1 MSDYRTPRIVG
12 KVIKTSLALFVL
24 FINAIVIWRVFFS
37 ASIPKTIRTLEV
49 NQALAEAYAAHGDA
63 LILQNQDQLSLTY
76 AEDNAGYFGI
86 PEYVIIP
93 QANQVQIVFRY
104 NNSTLRHLAED
115 YGLSEIPEKSLEWF
129 DVTLVKTTDLTP
141 DNREDDLTPETL
153 SRERIQPSSRTR
165 KETSLYTY
173 YRFVFDGVTLEP
185 DTRGILVD
193 VYYLGDLDYDKEA
206 YGTLCLYDDQ
216 SVWFDY
222 ELTSADKKALRA
234 TVGK

>member
-12 KVIKTSLALFVL
+12 RVVKLSIACFVL
-24 FINAIVIWRVFFS
+24 FINVIVIWRVFFS
-37 ASIPKTIRTLEV
+37 ASIPKSIRALEV
-49 NQALAEAYAAHGDA
+49 NQPLAEAYAAHGDA

-86 PEYVIIP
+86 PEYVFIP

-115 YGLSEIPEKSLEWF
+115 YGMTEIPEKSLEWF

-141 DNREDDLTPETL
+141 DNREDDLNPETL
-153 SRERIQPSSRTR
+153 SRERIRPSVCIRE
-165 KETSLYTY
+165 ETSLYTY
-173 YRFVFDGVTLEP
+173 YRMVFDGVTLEA
-185 DTRGILVD
+185 DTRGILID
-193 VYYLGDLDYDKEA
+193 VYYLGDLDYAKEA

-216 SVWFDY
+216 AVWFDY
-222 ELTSADKKALRA
+222 DLTSADKKALRTA
-234 TVGK
+234 VK

>member
-1 MSDYRTPRIVG
+1 MSDYRTPR
-12 KVIKTSLALFVL
+12 VIGRVVKISLALFVL

-37 ASIPKTIRTLEV
+37 ASIPKSIRALEA
-49 NQALAEAYAAHGDA
+49 NQPLAEAYAAHGDD

-115 YGLSEIPEKSLEWF
+115 YELSEIPQKSLEWF

-141 DNREDDLTPETL
+141 DNREDDLNPEML

-165 KETSLYTY
+165 AETALYTY
-173 YRFVFDGVTLEP
+173 YRLVFDGVTLEP
-185 DTRGILVD
+185 DTRGILID
-193 VYYLGDLDYDKEA
+193 VYYLGDLDYEKEA

-216 SVWFDY
+216 AFWFDY
-222 ELTSADKKALRA
+222 ELTRADKKALRA
-234 TVGK
+234 AVEK